1 MKDSRT
7 QEVSGP
13 VSDHHHERA
22 VSGRLETLVWTTIVW
37 ASLVLADARDRL
49 VLVLGSPERLR
60 ARSAAQSLV
69 EWSLAAAVLAFV
81 GIAAWQLA
89 GTAIT
94 DAINRTIGSLNRAGA

>member
-1 MKDSRT
+1 MHDATSEPAAIK
-7 QEVSGP
+7 
-13 VSDHHHERA
+13 
-22 VSGRLETLVWTTIVW
+22 RLTELIAMRVIW
-37 ASLVLADARDRL
+37 AALVLTDAAGWAIAFVNGPQRVR
-49 VLVLGSPERLR
+49 SRSR
-60 ARSAAQSLV
+60 AQGLV

>member
-1 MKDSRT
+1 M
-7 QEVSGP
+7 
-13 VSDHHHERA
+13 SDHHHERA
-22 VSGRLETLVWTTIVW
+22 VSGRLETLVWTTILW
-37 ASLVLADARDRL
+37 ASLVLAEARDRL
-49 VLVLGSPERLR
+49 VLVLSGPERPG

-94 DAINRTIGSLNRAGA
+94 DAINRTIGSLAKAGA

>member
-1 MKDSRT
+1 MSHRHD
-7 QEVSGP
+7 
-13 VSDHHHERA
+13 ERA
-22 VSGRLETLVWTTIVW
+22 VLGRLETLVWTSIVW
-37 ASLVLADARDRL
+37 VSLLLAEARDRL
-49 VLVLGSPERLR
+49 AVLLVSPERPR